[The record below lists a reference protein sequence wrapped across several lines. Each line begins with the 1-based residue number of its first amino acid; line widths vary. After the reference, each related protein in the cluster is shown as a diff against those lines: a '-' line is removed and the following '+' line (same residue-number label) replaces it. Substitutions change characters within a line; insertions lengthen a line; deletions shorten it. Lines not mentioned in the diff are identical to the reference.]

1 MTFLYVREQ
10 SPLAGN
16 TGLYLSGFV
25 SPNSPVDYTICGL
38 MQERVYIVPNTAIPA
53 AVTSHLKQRLINTW
67 ASISQNVINEAVSQW
82 RKRLR
87 LRQKDITLNIC

>member
-38 MQERVYIVPNTAIPA
+38 MQERVYIVQSP
-53 AVTSHLKQRLINTW
+53 VSDTSRCDQRLELSSW
-67 ASISQNVINEAVSQW
+67 HVGKHKAQNVINEGV
-82 RKRLR
+82 
-87 LRQKDITLNIC
+87 RQKDITLNNC